1 MKTTFLYVAAFSLL
15 GSVAMATPVDDLV
28 KSLTDQGATN
38 VEVSRG
44 DKTTKVEG
52 VVDGRKVEVT
62 IDNETGNVVKQET
75 DSVDGATG
83 STNDSAND
91 NSNDSA
97 DSGDSGDSG
106 DSDSSDGSGEG
117 DGSGHDGSGHDGG
130 DHEGS
135 GHDGG
140 GSGGDND

>member
-1 MKTTFLYVAAFSLL
+1 MKTTFLYAAAFSLL
-15 GSVAMATPVDDLV
+15 GSVAMATPVDDMV
-28 KSLTDQGATN
+28 KSMTDQGATN

-62 IDNETGNVVKQET
+62 IDNETGDVVKQET

-83 STNDSAND
+83 STDDSAND

-106 DSDSSDGSGEG
+106 DGSGDGSGEG
-117 DGSGHDGSGHDGG
+117 DGDGHDGSGHDGG

>member
-83 STNDSAND
+83 STDDSAND

-106 DSDSSDGSGEG
+106 DGSGDGSGEG
-117 DGSGHDGSGHDGG
+117 DGDGHDGSGHDGG